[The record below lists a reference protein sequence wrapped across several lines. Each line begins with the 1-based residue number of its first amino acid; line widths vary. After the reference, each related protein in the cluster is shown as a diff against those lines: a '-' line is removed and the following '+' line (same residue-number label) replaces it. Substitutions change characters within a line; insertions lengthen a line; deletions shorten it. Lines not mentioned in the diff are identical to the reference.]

1 MKLFSKI
8 VLAAVVGTV
17 ATIASATSAHAF
29 GFNVTTG
36 LNSPTNATNQGAF
49 SDYQALPGVFNIDFN
64 GGSAPTTGPVQYSFE
79 NGTKSS
85 VRANQ
90 WAPSGAAGQVN
101 SSKYLAVFNGDKV
114 TMNLD
119 SQFNY
124 FGIDWGAI
132 SANNTF
138 SFYNGNTLV
147 KSYNTQDINPL
158 ATVTG
163 TNQNNEKNGYVHF
176 YTTGANESFNR
187 IVISQSSTTGGGFES
202 DNHSFKRGTG
212 AFDPNPTK
220 TPEPTA
226 MLGLALASG
235 AAVLKRKRMA

>member
-64 GGSAPTTGPVQYSFE
+64 NGTAPTTGPVQYSFE
-79 NGTKSS
+79 NGSRSS
-85 VRANQ
+85 IRQDN

-101 SSKYLAVFNGDKV
+101 TGKYLAVFNGDKV

-119 SQFNY
+119 TQFNY

-132 SANNTF
+132 SDNNTF
-138 SFYNGNTLV
+138 SFFNGNTQV
-147 KSYNTQDINPL
+147 ASYNTQDINPL
-158 ATVTG
+158 ATVVG
-163 TNQNNEKNGYVHF
+163 QSHGGQKNGYVHF
-176 YTTGANESFNR
+176 FTTGANESFNR
-187 IVISQSSTTGGGFES
+187 IVISQSSNAGGGFES

-212 AFDPNPTK
+212 VFDPNPTK

-235 AAVLKRKRMA
+235 AAVLKRKRAA